1 LSAISWREHVN
12 FQWNGDEVRF
22 VLDQHAELDFYSAS
36 SLKQGERTIFVDE
49 FQDAASK
56 DGDWL
61 IIGKFTESVEWS
73 NRNYS
78 AVYDFLTILSWYT
91 NMKELQGI
99 F

>member
-1 LSAISWREHVN
+1 MWERM
-12 FQWNGDEVRF
+12 
-22 VLDQHAELDFYSAS
+22 
-36 SLKQGERTIFVDE
+36 GERTIFVDE

-78 AVYDFLTILSWYT
+78 AVYDYRMIVLFPL
-91 NMKELQGI
+91 
-99 F
+99 

>member
-1 LSAISWREHVN
+1 MWERM
-12 FQWNGDEVRF
+12 
-22 VLDQHAELDFYSAS
+22 
-36 SLKQGERTIFVDE
+36 GERTIFVDE

-78 AVYDFLTILSWYT
+78 AYTIAEWSCCSLY
-91 NMKELQGI
+91 K
-99 F
+99 

>member
-1 LSAISWREHVN
+1 MWERM
-12 FQWNGDEVRF
+12 
-22 VLDQHAELDFYSAS
+22 
-36 SLKQGERTIFVDE
+36 GERTIFVDE

-78 AVYDFLTILSWYT
+78 AVYE
-91 NMKELQGI
+91 NPKI
-99 F
+99 FNLRTLFTE